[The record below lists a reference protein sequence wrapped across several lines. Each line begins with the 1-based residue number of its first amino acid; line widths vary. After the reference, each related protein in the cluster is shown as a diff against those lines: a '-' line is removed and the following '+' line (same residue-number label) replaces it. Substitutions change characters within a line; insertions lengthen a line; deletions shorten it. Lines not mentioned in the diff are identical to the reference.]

1 MMDRGLAIS
10 TTLLG
15 RAKKQRE
22 AVRSRG
28 RPLPEEI
35 GRVKP
40 NTGGTGESTERD
52 LWLCGGGE
60 WDRFGGGVGQDV
72 QGGRR
77 WWAGGWW
84 ALWAGAQGLCPG
96 VRAPA
101 GPLLPREKRLAG
113 EASGKRH
120 LAKIPFGG
128 QGLMDT
134 ASDIIVRAHVT
145 EAVSAGALF
154 YATAATGQRFV
165 GGVLRISSASWA
177 AAPAAG
183 LSTITAASCLSGHA
197 AILVANAVATG
208 LTGSR
213 VHEGHDNSLQST
225 TAFATAGVLSFWLLG
240 GRPVMVCPSD
250 LRYLGAYARIGLKA
264 GEEYAGEQ
272 MRGRIQ
278 VRQLPSPCG
287 VV

>member
-1 MMDRGLAIS
+1 MA
-10 TTLLG
+10 
-15 RAKKQRE
+15 
-22 AVRSRG
+22 
-28 RPLPEEI
+28 
-35 GRVKP
+35 
-40 NTGGTGESTERD
+40 
-52 LWLCGGGE
+52 
-60 WDRFGGGVGQDV
+60 
-72 QGGRR
+72 
-77 WWAGGWW
+77 
-84 ALWAGAQGLCPG
+84 
-96 VRAPA
+96 
-101 GPLLPREKRLAG
+101 
-113 EASGKRH
+113 
-120 LAKIPFGG
+120 
-128 QGLMDT
+128 T